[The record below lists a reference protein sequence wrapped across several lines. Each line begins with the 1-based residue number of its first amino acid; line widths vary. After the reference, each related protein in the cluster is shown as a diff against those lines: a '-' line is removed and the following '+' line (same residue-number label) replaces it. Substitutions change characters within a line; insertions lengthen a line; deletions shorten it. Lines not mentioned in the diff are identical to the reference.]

1 MLKTK
6 EAQPVREPSPLTSKQ
21 TRIINTVAEK
31 ISASDK
37 DQTITYS
44 HSTLCQT
51 SLPFKKQPGI
61 TKWSVQNGRAQIL
74 ITAGDIFDSEQNKWI
89 ELELPYGP
97 KPRLVLYDWN
107 RQAVITKNPEINVEK
122 TLRAFMK
129 RLNISLGGRDYKN
142 IKNQLSCLAAC
153 QFSLG
158 LRTTDSTDITAYGRI
173 AKNITLLR
181 TEEKNKRVRW
191 PQTITLSVEYFESLL
206 EHAVP
211 LDENALHALQD
222 SALELD
228 IYSMLAERLHR
239 IPMDKPQFIPWK
251 SLYEQYGS
259 GYSRLDRFRDK
270 FRKHLQNVL
279 AVYHFA
285 NIEELTTTSS
295 RSKGL
300 LLKNS
305 PPPVQ
310 KQLTI
315 VL

>member
-1 MLKTK
+1 MPQTN
-6 EAQPVREPSPLTSKQ
+6 EASAVPTFSQLTPKQ
-21 TRIINTVAEK
+21 ERIVSTVA
-31 ISASDK
+31 DK
-37 DQTITYS
+37 PSEPDPDQSITYS

-51 SLPFKKQPGI
+51 SLPVKKQPGI

-74 ITAGDIFDSEQNKWI
+74 ITAGDIFDSELNKWI

-181 TEEKNKRVRW
+181 TEEKNNRVRW
-191 PQTITLSVEYFESLL
+191 PQIITLSVEYFESLL

-228 IYSMLAERLHR
+228 LYSMLAERLHR
-239 IPMDKPQFIPWK
+239 IPPDKPQFIPWK
-251 SLYEQYGS
+251 NLYEQYGT
-259 GYSRLDRFRDK
+259 GYSRLDHFRNK
-270 FRKHLQNVL
+270 FRKHLQNVV
-279 AVYHFA
+279 AVYHSA
-285 NIEELTTTSS
+285 NIKEFTTASG
-295 RSKGL
+295 RSKGI

-310 KQLTI
+310 RQLSM